1 MFFKAL
7 SFSIPLNN
15 GACDSYGHV
24 GGEWEREDEWEREG
38 TCVHGMER
46 MSERVSPSG

>member
-24 GGEWEREDEWEREG
+24 GGEWEREG
-38 TCVHGMER
+38 GCVHGMER
-46 MSERVSPSG
+46 MSEWVSPSG